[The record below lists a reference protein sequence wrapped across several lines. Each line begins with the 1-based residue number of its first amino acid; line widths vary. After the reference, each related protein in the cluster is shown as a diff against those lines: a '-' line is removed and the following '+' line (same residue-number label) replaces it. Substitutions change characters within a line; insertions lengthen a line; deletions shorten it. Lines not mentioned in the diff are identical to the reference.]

1 MNTSTPTCLGCHV
14 FPSPEEINCPD
25 YFKEIFLLSDS
36 MLKTTSSVKAALKGF
51 IADSRGH

>member
-1 MNTSTPTCLGCHV
+1 MNTWGPTCLGCHV
-14 FPSPEEINCPD
+14 FLSPEEINCPY

-36 MLKTTSSVKAALKGF
+36 KLKTTSSVNATLKRF

>member
-1 MNTSTPTCLGCHV
+1 MNTLTPTCLGCHV